1 MLSIFNCT
9 QIHTIFENGII
20 PHLNLHNHSL
30 IGLENIWRWIKHLF
44 YHIWGGMNI
53 RCQGFDPIPM
63 SRSPVLLT
71 SNQNQLDTHPNSA
84 FRSRTRKST
93 LSSQKKLDCSF
104 FFMFAPTGDHL
115 RSPGAPLP
123 HAKSCLGVFAQHAG
137 RSSVSSARADLWRFQ
152 GAGKKQ
158 WLKPFLLH
166 ASQSK
171 PCTPGEH
178 QNSW

>member
-1 MLSIFNCT
+1 
-9 QIHTIFENGII
+9 
-20 PHLNLHNHSL
+20 
-30 IGLENIWRWIKHLF
+30 
-44 YHIWGGMNI
+44 MNI
-53 RCQGFDPIPM
+53 RCQGFDPIPIL
-63 SRSPVLLT
+63 RSSVLLT

-84 FRSRTRKST
+84 LDPEQENQHFP
-93 LSSQKKLDCSF
+93 KKNPHCSF

-158 WLKPFLLH
+158 
-166 ASQSK
+166 
-171 PCTPGEH
+171 
-178 QNSW
+178 